1 MTKRPSQTSRSGPG
15 STGGQQSAV
24 PPRQQPLSRPPL
36 PSYRCP
42 DAPDLSPLIG
52 LSVAVGR
59 FVEALFWAIA
69 RVVGAVAGTAIL
81 GVIGLVAVVFVV
93 RAGLRWRARRR

>member
-1 MTKRPSQTSRSGPG
+1 M
-15 STGGQQSAV
+15 
-24 PPRQQPLSRPPL
+24 
-36 PSYRCP
+36 
-42 DAPDLSPLIG
+42 IG

-81 GVIGLVAVVFVV
+81 GVTGLVAVVFVV